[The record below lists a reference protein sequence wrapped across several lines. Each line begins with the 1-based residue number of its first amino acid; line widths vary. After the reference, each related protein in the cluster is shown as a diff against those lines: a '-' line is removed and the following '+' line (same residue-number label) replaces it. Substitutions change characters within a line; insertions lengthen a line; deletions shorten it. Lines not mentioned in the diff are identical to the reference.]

1 MNLTARYRLLR
12 RWRETQ
18 EFLVRSCSIII
29 LEMIVKRHIIPTDTI
44 DKTYFIGIIKICYF
58 SGVIIM
64 KKFFKIEHKYKF
76 EWNDLRCLLQLI
88 NVALIVF
95 WSFDVGAIFG
105 LVVATLGLIKDF
117 TTDRHINGIVMHLA
131 SIMLNC

>member
-1 MNLTARYRLLR
+1 
-12 RWRETQ
+12 
-18 EFLVRSCSIII
+18 
-29 LEMIVKRHIIPTDTI
+29 
-44 DKTYFIGIIKICYF
+44 
-58 SGVIIM
+58 M

-105 LVVATLGLIKDF
+105 LVVASLGIIKDF

-131 SIMLNC
+131 SIMLNCYILFFI